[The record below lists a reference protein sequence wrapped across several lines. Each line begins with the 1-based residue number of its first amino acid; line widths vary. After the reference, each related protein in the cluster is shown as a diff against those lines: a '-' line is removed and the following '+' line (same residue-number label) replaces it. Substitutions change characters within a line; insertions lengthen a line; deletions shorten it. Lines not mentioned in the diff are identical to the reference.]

1 MDKFLLSLKKNKIGI
16 AIIIFS
22 AICTAFGQYCWKVWE
37 AKGMLT
43 LLIGFVLYGIGAI
56 SMIIAFKLGSLSVLH
71 PMMSI
76 VYVFAL
82 FIGYFMLGEAITLT
96 KVLGILLILLGV
108 AFIGMGDE

>member
-1 MDKFLLSLKKNKIGI
+1 MDKFILSLKKNKIGI

-56 SMIIAFKLGSLSVLH
+56 SMIIAFKL
-71 PMMSI
+71 
-76 VYVFAL
+76 
-82 FIGYFMLGEAITLT
+82 
-96 KVLGILLILLGV
+96 V
-108 AFIGMGDE
+108 AFLYYIQ

>member
-1 MDKFLLSLKKNKIGI
+1 MDKFILSLKKNKIGI

-56 SMIIAFKLGSLSVLH
+56 SMIIAFKFGSLSVLH

-76 VYVFAL
+76 GYVFAL
-82 FIGYFMLGEAITLT
+82 FIWYFMLGEAITLT